1 MILWFRNLKKWSNLL
16 IEQQKEG
23 MGMKQ
28 TILVVEDDK
37 LIRDL
42 IRIYLQKADYEVF
55 TAADGEEAKEVFL
68 TEHPCLIILDLMLP
82 KLSGE
87 EFCVW
92 LREQERNEVS
102 IIMLSAKSRT
112 EDKINGLKIG
122 ADDYLVKPFDP
133 DELLAHIEAVL
144 RRTGQFC
151 QKIAYNGLCI
161 KPRKG
166 EVLLFNTQLELTKH
180 EFNLL
185 YYFMENPN
193 VVISRESLM
202 EQLYPYANKLV
213 SDRTIDA
220 HIKKLRKKIEANPAS
235 PERIMTVRGM
245 GYKFV
250 TE

>member
-1 MILWFRNLKKWSNLL
+1 
-16 IEQQKEG
+16 
-23 MGMKQ
+23 MKQ

-37 LIRDL
+37 MIRELIKV
-42 IRIYLQKADYEVF
+42 YLTKSGYEVVE
-55 TAADGEEAKEVFL
+55 AADGEAAKEVFL

-87 EFCVW
+87 EFCTWV
-92 LREQERNEVS
+92 RAQERNEVS

-112 EDKINGLKIG
+112 EDKVNGLKMG

-133 DELLAHIEAVL
+133 EELLAHIEAVL

-151 QKIAYNGLCI
+151 QKITYDGLSI

-166 EVLLFNTQLELTKH
+166 EVLLFDQELKLTKH

-193 VVISRESLM
+193 TVISRENLIN
-202 EQLYPYANKLV
+202 QLYPYAEKLV
-213 SDRTIDA
+213 LDRTIDA
-220 HIKKLRKKIEANPAS
+220 HIKKLRKKIENNPAV
-235 PERIMTVRGM
+235 PERIITVRGM

-250 TE
+250 T